1 MWRDQGVCE
10 ADRDIF
16 FSLLCKPVGRGSG
29 GLASHTRTFPDLVT
43 PRAFSLH
50 LANEILGSF
59 GPKETPLCS
68 YRKFWLKRQTV
79 LDFEQ
84 EINCKFPS
92 IYWTGK
98 RSHFATNFCST
109 NYTALCLV
117 KYFFFLAVILL
128 RRKPSDDSIKVNEP
142 LFEITQSTVYAN

>member
-1 MWRDQGVCE
+1 MIYGDLKQQEKNSSYIYINPIQDFGVLLDLGGYITFSPGGGGSLICRDQGVFQ
-10 ADRDIF
+10 AYSDIF
-16 FSLLCKPVGRGSG
+16 LSLLCKPVGRGSG

-92 IYWTGK
+92 IY
-98 RSHFATNFCST
+98 
-109 NYTALCLV
+109 
-117 KYFFFLAVILL
+117 
-128 RRKPSDDSIKVNEP
+128 
-142 LFEITQSTVYAN
+142 